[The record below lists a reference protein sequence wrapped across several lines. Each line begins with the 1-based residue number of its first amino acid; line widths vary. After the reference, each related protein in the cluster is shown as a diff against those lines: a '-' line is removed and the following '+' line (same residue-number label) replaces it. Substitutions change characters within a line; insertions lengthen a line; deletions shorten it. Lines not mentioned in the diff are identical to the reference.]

1 MSKHAI
7 TILGFAAA
15 ILTTTAFIPQV
26 LQTWKTRSAEDF
38 SWAWVAMF
46 AGGLSLWLTYGIL
59 KKDPAIIGA
68 NGVTLALVL
77 SMAYVKMRDK

>member
-1 MSKHAI
+1 MKNVI

-15 ILTTTAFIPQV
+15 ILTTSAFIPQV
-26 LQTWKTRSAEDF
+26 IRTWKTRSAEDF

-46 AGGLSLWLTYGIL
+46 SSGVSLWLTYGIL
-59 KKDPAIIGA
+59 KKDAAIIGA

-77 SMAYVKMRDK
+77 SMAYVKMREK